1 MILFFVLAGA
11 SLELDGLSQ
20 IGFIGGAYIL
30 LRVVGRVVGA
40 WPGAAIAQAGPLV
53 KKWMGMA
60 LMPQAGVAL
69 GMALVATQRFP
80 EISEVIFPVV
90 IGTTIFF
97 ELIGPIMTRAALIR
111 AGEIPK
117 DQ

>member
-1 MILFFVLAGA
+1 M
-11 SLELDGLSQ
+11 SQ
-20 IGFIGGAYIL
+20 IGFIGAAYIF
-30 LRVVGRVVGA
+30 LRAVGRVVGA
-40 WPGAAIAQAGPLV
+40 WPGAAIANAGPLV

-69 GMALVATQRFP
+69 GMALVAKHRFP
-80 EISEVIFPVV
+80 ESSDVIFPVI

-97 ELIGPIMTRAALIR
+97 ELIGPIMTRTALVR

-117 DQ
+117 KQ